1 MNPSITTPAIVE
13 TILVTARGALSS
25 SAKDNPLPHL
35 PLPSEYLDVLVV
47 FGILGLL
54 PQRWSK
60 VTTLIAWGF
69 VVATGL
75 NMAGAF
81 SKLSA
86 KSAGNTTQ
94 TGNAGS
100 TNG

>member
-1 MNPSITTPAIVE
+1 MNSSITAPALVE
-13 TILVTARGALSS
+13 TVLVTARGVFAK
-25 SAKDNPLPHL
+25 SAADNPIPHL

-54 PQRWSK
+54 PDRWSRI
-60 VTTLIAWGF
+60 TTLVGWGF

-75 NMAGAF
+75 NMAGVF
-81 SKLSA
+81 NKLAA
-86 KSAGNTTQ
+86 KDAANQTK